1 MEPRK
6 TISMHTTAYLKSYR
20 QIATQTA
27 PPGQLVLML
36 FDGAINFMERALA
49 GFEQAD
55 PKERNQTIHN
65 NLQRAVDIIRVLN
78 GSLNLEAGG
87 KLALTL
93 RNLYN
98 YYDQRIVE
106 SNMQKR
112 RDGVTEVIGLMTK
125 LRNAWDTML
134 ANQGQESGLR
144 VEEDEMLLAGTRAA

>member
-1 MEPRK
+1 
-6 TISMHTTAYLKSYR
+6 MHAATYLKSYR

-36 FDGAINFMERALA
+36 FDGAINFMERALT
-49 GFEQAD
+49 GFEHGD

-87 KLALTL
+87 QLALTL

-106 SNMQKR
+106 SNMKKQR
-112 RDGVTEVIGLMTK
+112 EGVTEVIGHMTK

-134 ANQGQESGLR
+134 ATQGQES
-144 VEEDEMLLAGTRAA
+144 DEVLLAGMRAA